1 MRMEAKKMSDN
12 CVSVKNIRKQF
23 GSKKAVDGISLK
35 VKKGEIVGL
44 VGANGAGKTT
54 FIKMIM
60 GILIPTSGFISIFG
74 KDRKHLTYEELRK
87 IGYVAEDPNLYE
99 FMQVQEIVNFNSRF
113 YPEWDDTKC
122 NSLLE
127 RLKLPLK
134 EKVKNLSHG
143 MKTQLS
149 LVLALV
155 PMPELL
161 ILDEPLEGLDPLLR
175 MDFLKLLIEDF
186 MEKEGRSIIISS
198 HYLEEIER
206 MADRIAFLHE
216 GNLIKTVPMEQLR
229 TDEKIIRVVFQ
240 REPPKGLLSM
250 TGIKEIKREGNLGF
264 LITIENNFN
273 SIYEAC
279 SEFPHFV
286 LDVYHRNLEE
296 LFRDYSRRN

>member
-1 MRMEAKKMSDN
+1 MSDN
-12 CVSVKNIRKQF
+12 CVSVRNIRKQF
-23 GSKKAVDGISLK
+23 GSKKAVDGISLA

-54 FIKMIM
+54 LIKMII
-60 GILIPTSGFISIFG
+60 GLLIPTSGSISIFG
-74 KDRKHLTYEELRK
+74 KDRNYLVYEELRK
-87 IGYVAEDPNLYE
+87 IGYVAEEPNLYD
-99 FMQVQEIVNFNSRF
+99 FMTVKEIVNFNSRF
-113 YPEWDDTKC
+113 YPQWDDRKC
-122 NSLLE
+122 SNLLE

-134 EKVKNLSHG
+134 EKIKNLSHG

-149 LVLALV
+149 LVMALV

-161 ILDEPLEGLDPLLR
+161 VLDEPLEGLDPLLR

-206 MADRIAFLHE
+206 MADRIAFLRE
-216 GNLIKTVPMEQLR
+216 GNLVKMVLMEQLR

-240 REPPKGLLSM
+240 REPPKELLSM

-264 LITIENNFN
+264 LLTIEDNFN

-279 SEFPHFV
+279 SKFPHFV
-286 LDVYHRNLEE
+286 LDVYHRNIEE
-296 LFRDYSRRN
+296 LFRDYSGRN